1 MSMESTKPVIL
12 ADVLFPVSDN
22 AILRN
27 IILAIAGSLVLWA
40 SAKVKIP
47 FYPVPMTMTTF
58 VVLVIGMVYGWKLG
72 AATILLYLAE
82 GAMGLPVFAGTPEKG
97 IGIAY
102 MMGPTGGYLI
112 GYVLAAA
119 ICGYLAQLN
128 WDKRTSTTALALL
141 IGNVAIYIPG
151 LLWLGMLLGWDK
163 PILEWGLIPFVAGD
177 LLKLALAATTIPLI
191 WKLSKRRN

>member
-1 MSMESTKPVIL
+1 MESTKPVIL

-27 IILAIAGSLVLWA
+27 ILLAIAGSLVLWA

-58 VVLVIGMVYGWKLG
+58 AVLVIGMLYGWKLG
-72 AATILLYLAE
+72 AATILLYLAQ

-119 ICGYLAQLN
+119 ICGYLAQLS
-128 WDKRTSTTALALL
+128 WDKRKSTTALAML
-141 IGNVAIYIPG
+141 IGNAAIYIPG

-163 PILEWGLIPFVAGD
+163 PILEWGLIPFIAGD
-177 LLKLALAATTIPLI
+177 LLKLALAAVTIPLI
-191 WKLSKRRN
+191 WKFSKRRQ

>member
-1 MSMESTKPVIL
+1 MSVQSSDSNIL
-12 ADVLFPVSDN
+12 ADVLFPVKEN
-22 AILRN
+22 AVLRN
-27 IILAIAGSLVLWA
+27 VLLAIAGSLVLWA

-72 AATILLYLAE
+72 MATILLYLAQ

-97 IGIAY
+97 IGLAY

-128 WDKRTSTTALALL
+128 WDKRALTTALA
-141 IGNVAIYIPG
+141 
-151 LLWLGMLLGWDK
+151 MLLGNVVIYV
-163 PILEWGLIPFVAGD
+163 PA
-177 LLKLALAATTIPLI
+177 
-191 WKLSKRRN
+191 